1 MTCIKHFRVFF
12 METVGLEAIG
22 SKGKAFVY
30 GTFRIKAS
38 HPGIS
43 R

>member
-1 MTCIKHFRVFF
+1 MNPGKLLNKGFLGFPK

-30 GTFRIKAS
+30 GTF
-38 HPGIS
+38 PD
-43 R
+43 